1 MIDSLL
7 MDLGAVCRQ
16 LLPILGAAA
25 LIYLCIVLRRLA
37 KMLDETTTVI
47 KGLDPTVKSVNQSL
61 EKVQAPLDTVV
72 KYSHTLDSMHDK
84 TIDSVQKMAE
94 SASESVDRVKEYVT
108 ERLSNMDTYDDVQP
122 YTPETAEKSK

>member
-7 MDLGAVCRQ
+7 MDLGAVCRN

-37 KMLDETTTVI
+37 GMLDETTKII

-72 KYSHTLDSMHDK
+72 KYSHTLDNMHDK
-84 TIDSVQKMAE
+84 TMDSVQKMAE
-94 SASESVDRVKEYVT
+94 SASESVDKVKEYVT
-108 ERLSNMDTYDDVQP
+108 GKLQEMDTYDAVQP
-122 YTPETAEKSK
+122 YKPENTETGE

>member
-1 MIDSLL
+1 MIDSLF

-122 YTPETAEKSK
+122 YTPETAEKSE

>member
-122 YTPETAEKSK
+122 YTPETAEKSE

>member
-1 MIDSLL
+1 MIDSLF
-7 MDLGAVCRQ
+7 MDLGAVCRN
-16 LLPILGAAA
+16 LLPIVGAVA

-37 KMLDETTTVI
+37 GMLDETTKVI

-72 KYSHTLDSMHDK
+72 KCSHTLDDMHDK

-108 ERLSNMDTYDDVQP
+108 GKLQDMDTYDAVQP
-122 YTPETAEKSK
+122 YNPQNSEAGN

>member
-1 MIDSLL
+1 MIDSLF
-7 MDLGAVCRQ
+7 MDLGAVCRN
-16 LLPILGAAA
+16 LLPIVGAVA

-37 KMLDETTTVI
+37 GMLDETTKVI

-72 KYSHTLDSMHDK
+72 IYSHTLDDMHDK

-108 ERLSNMDTYDDVQP
+108 GKLQDMDTYDAVQP
-122 YTPETAEKSK
+122 YNPQNSEAGN